1 MKSINFKL
9 VALTTCISASFSCQK
24 NTTDSF
30 GTKSVTPNVIFILAD
45 DLGYGDLGCFGSK
58 LNRTPNLDKLA
69 ENGMRFTECYSA
81 ASICSPSR
89 AGLLTGRYPVRMGIN
104 GVFFPESFSGI
115 PASEITIPEVLQ
127 KARYYTGIVGKWH
140 LGHHHQ
146 FLPLQ
151 NGFNEY
157 FGIPYSND
165 MRSLVYFRGNEVEDW
180 KVDQTQLTKIYTKE
194 ALQFIERNKQKP
206 FFLYLAHNMPHVPL
220 FASEQFKGKSANG
233 LYGDVIEE
241 LDWSVGEIVKK
252 LTELGLEEN
261 TLVIFT
267 SDNGPWLTEGPHG
280 GSSGMLF
287 QGKFTSW
294 EGGQR
299 VPTIAYWKGKLKPLV
314 CSEVTSLLDWFP
326 TLITLAGE
334 KIPNDRIIDGKNL
347 TKLLLKNEKPA
358 SKDFCYIHYGKIE
371 AYRTGD
377 YKIILPKPLKKGN
390 FWVEDVPAHDTLLFN
405 LKNDPGEKIDLY
417 HSQSQKAKEIAQ
429 KVADFHL
436 SLSGQPP
443 GMIMNDRSAED
454 FTVKTRKELIDE
466 AVKNGQKPKGGN

>member
-1 MKSINFKL
+1 MIKKIKL
-9 VALTTCISASFSCQK
+9 ILLLIAALITSFTFAQSTQQ
-24 NTTDSF
+24 
-30 GTKSVTPNVIFILAD
+30 PNIIFILTD

-69 ENGMRFTECYSA
+69 ENGIRFTDCYSA

-104 GVFFPESFSGI
+104 GVFFPESFSGL

-127 KARYYTGIVGKWH
+127 KAGYYTGMVGKWH

-157 FGIPYSND
+157 YGIPYSND
-165 MRSLVYFRGNEVEDW
+165 MRSVVYFRGNEVESW
-180 KVDQTQLTKIYTKE
+180 QVDQTQLTKTYTKE
-194 ALQFIERNKQKP
+194 AVQFIERNKQKP
-206 FFLYLAHNMPHVPL
+206 FFLYLSHNMPHVPL

-280 GSSGMLF
+280 GSSGTLF

-314 CSEVTSLLDWFP
+314 YAEVTSLLDWFP
-326 TLITLAGE
+326 TLIALAGE

-347 TKLLLKNEKPA
+347 TDLLLKNEKPA
-358 SKDFCYIHYGKIE
+358 TKDFCYIHYGKIE
-371 AYRTGD
+371 AYRSGD
-377 YKIILPKPLKKGN
+377 YKIIMPKPLKKGN

-405 LKNDPGEKIDLY
+405 LKNDPGEKTDLF
-417 HSQSQKAKEIAQ
+417 HSESQKAKEMAQ
-429 KVADFHL
+429 KVTDFRL

-454 FTVKTRKELIDE
+454 FTVKTRRELIDE

>member
-1 MKSINFKL
+1 MIKKIKL
-9 VALTTCISASFSCQK
+9 ILVLIAALITSFTSAQI
-24 NTTDSF
+24 TQQ
-30 GTKSVTPNVIFILAD
+30 PNIIFILTD

-69 ENGMRFTECYSA
+69 ENGIRFTDCYSA

-104 GVFFPESFSGI
+104 GVFFPESFSGL
-115 PASEITIPEVLQ
+115 PASEITISEVLK
-127 KARYYTGIVGKWH
+127 KAGYYTGMVGKWH

-165 MRSLVYFRGNEVEDW
+165 MRSVVYFRGNEVESW
-180 KVDQTQLTKIYTKE
+180 QVDQTQLTKTYTKE
-194 ALQFIERNKQKP
+194 AVQFIERNKQKP
-206 FFLYLAHNMPHVPL
+206 FFLYLSHNMPHVPL

-280 GSSGMLF
+280 GSSGTLF

-299 VPTIAYWKGKLKPLV
+299 VPNIAYWKGKLKPLV
-314 CSEVTSLLDWFP
+314 CAEVTSLLDWFP

-347 TKLLLKNEKPA
+347 TDLLLKNEKPA
-358 SKDFCYIHYGKIE
+358 TKDFCYIHYGKIE
-371 AYRTGD
+371 AYRSGD
-377 YKIILPKPLKKGN
+377 YKIIMPKPLKKGN

-405 LKNDPGEKIDLY
+405 LKNDPGEKTDLF
-417 HSQSQKAKEIAQ
+417 HSESQKAKEMAQ
-429 KVADFHL
+429 KVADFRQ
-436 SLSGQPP
+436 SLFGQPP